1 MKDDAYLPP
10 PVVLSAPAG
19 TGKTT
24 LARRLVADG
33 PGFSFSVSATT
44 RPPRDGEQDGIDYHF
59 VDQDA
64 FETLAAD
71 GELAEW
77 ARVHGRHS
85 YGTLRREL
93 AQAAERGEHVVL
105 DIDVQGAR
113 QIRERVPGA
122 VLVFVLPPSVE
133 VLLGRLTGRG
143 TEDPDEV
150 VRRLRSA
157 REELRAVGEFDYVV
171 VNDDLE
177 GCLAEIRGILRAEG
191 FRVSR
196 TPGLEQD
203 VEAMRS
209 GIARVLHEQFYESVG
224 AASMDAGSADASVT
238 KETEREE

>member
-1 MKDDAYLPP
+1 MTTPAYLPP

-33 PGFSFSVSATT
+33 PGFAFSVSATT
-44 RPPRDGEQDGIDYHF
+44 RAPRDGERDGIDYHF
-59 VDQDA
+59 VDPAA
-64 FETLAAD
+64 FEALAAD
-71 GELAEW
+71 GELVEW
-77 ARVHGRHS
+77 AKVHGRHS
-85 YGTLRREL
+85 YGTLGREL
-93 AQAAERGEHVVL
+93 TAAAERGEHVVL

-122 VLVFVLPPSVE
+122 VLIFVLPPSVE
-133 VLLGRLTGRG
+133 ALLGRLTGRG

-150 VRRLRSA
+150 ARRLRSA
-157 REELRAVGEFDYVV
+157 RDELRAVAEFDYVV

-203 VEAMRS
+203 VESMRS
-209 GIARVLHEQFYESVG
+209 GIARVLREQFYENVG
-224 AASMDAGSADASVT
+224 AASVDAGSADVPVT
-238 KETEREE
+238 KTTESEE